1 MKAMLLRV
9 GIDKGSDGILS
20 PIFPDGNFE
29 YIPLSESDEK
39 SGETRT
45 YRELIGRIRKPLAHY
60 LPSKIASRKV
70 HYDPEFETLSYGD
83 KGIKGKYL
91 LKLEHGDLL
100 VFYAGLPSTIIM
112 YMKKDFTLLV
122 ISQ

>member
-1 MKAMLLRV
+1 METLKHT
-9 GIDKGSDGILS
+9 
-20 PIFPDGNFE
+20 
-29 YIPLSESDEK
+29 LSESDEK

-45 YRELIGRIRKPLAHY
+45 YQEIIGRNGKPLAQY

-70 HYDPEFETLSYGD
+70 HYDPEFQTFSYGN

-100 VFYAGLPSTIIM
+100 VFYAGLSP
-112 YMKKDFTLLV
+112 YKNNVHMKNFILLV